1 MFAKN
6 VRATAVVVYQKEADC
21 HDPDQKHLPT
31 KRQAR
36 PKKSHDTARLLNPTN
51 PPLTNMPGIPIYPY
65 PTYPSDAAEMY
76 SAMDNFF
83 DFGPTS
89 AIDHE
94 ELVCRLLISTIFVTM
109 LTQLQDQRDVDSY
122 VGFRYTP
129 GWFDEDAEVVV
140 ANTQWWVQRWATER
154 QIQRLQQQVQHHAQ
168 LEAAYNSLQT
178 QYLQGRMYMDY
189 QSQLQNPVRANVPA
203 RTAAPGE
210 RWHVPQLFGAPTA
223 PIHNHPNHNPP
234 NVPQIAAAP
243 TAPNYIPPNV
253 PQVPAALPSAPAQ
266 PVHLPAAP
274 PAASRPTL
282 PPNLPLPLAQRPPP
296 PAGFTDQPP
305 ARMRPASYLKPI
317 KGRPRRNVQWPEN
330 IEISLVEI
338 ATFCPNWFQTPEV
351 VGRAIRNG
359 WSREDIAKA
368 QLLAEDPTSR
378 HKLARRSGRVQK
390 QASHAHRLLTGE
402 PDLPRSNANVLRA
415 LYGMQN
421 DLTANAWFFKHSY
434 DAEFNAPEHLG
445 DVPLSALYAHV
456 HTWPTGNDRLLMTQ
470 CLEFARQNPG
480 RQLDTSHWN
489 WIITSQGLATPPPLA
504 NGVHRDVDALQRLR
518 QLPDPQ

>member
-1 MFAKN
+1 
-6 VRATAVVVYQKEADC
+6 
-21 HDPDQKHLPT
+21 
-31 KRQAR
+31 
-36 PKKSHDTARLLNPTN
+36 
-51 PPLTNMPGIPIYPY
+51 MPGIPIYPY
-65 PTYPSDAAEMY
+65 PTYPSDAAEIN

-83 DFGPTS
+83 DFGPTGL
-89 AIDHE
+89 ITHE
-94 ELVCRLLISTIFVTM
+94 EL
-109 LTQLQDQRDVDSY
+109 DQRDVDSY

-129 GWFDEDAEVVV
+129 GWFNEDAEVVV
-140 ANTQWWVQRWATER
+140 ANTQWWVQHWASER

-168 LEAAYNSLQT
+168 LQAAHDQLQA
-178 QYLQGRMYMDY
+178 QYVQGRMDMDY
-189 QSQLQNPVRANVPA
+189 QSQLQNSVRANVPA
-203 RTAAPGE
+203 HTAAPGE
-210 RWHVPQLFGAPTA
+210 RWHVPQLFNAPTA
-223 PIHNHPNHNPP
+223 PVHNHPNQNRPNHPNQNPP

-243 TAPNYIPPNV
+243 TAPHYNPPNV
-253 PQVPAALPSAPAQ
+253 PQVLAALPSAPAQ
-266 PVHLPAAP
+266 PVQLPAAP

-402 PDLPRSNANVLRA
+402 PELLRSNANALRA

-434 DAEFNAPEHLG
+434 DAEFNALEHLG

-456 HTWPTGNDRLLMTQ
+456 HIWPTGNDRLLMTQ

-489 WIITSQGLATPPPLA
+489 WIITSQGLAAPPPLA
-504 NGVHRDVDALQRLR
+504 NGAHRDVDALQRLR